1 MAKKILKTLAL
12 TLVENNLNKY
22 FNTTFTK
29 AKDEQIFKAI
39 AAAAL
44 DELFEIRMRQKKS
57 CAAAASAG
65 GKTKKPVKTLH
76 YLTIEFLPGKTLQ
89 NALFN
94 LGWEDIFTAA
104 LAQKGVDINKIYA
117 LESDAGLGNG
127 GLGRLA
133 ACFMDS
139 LATLNY
145 PATAHCIK
153 YEYGFFKQ
161 RIIDSQQVEVLDNW
175 LDSGTVWLT
184 ARPDES
190 VTVRFGGE
198 ARSYRG
204 KDGNLKFTYDGAQEV
219 EAVPY
224 DMLLS
229 GFNSKV
235 VSILRLWSAKN
246 KTHGDIRLSRAAY
259 ANHIRDLK
267 EIENINSVLYP
278 SDDFAGQLLR
288 LRQQYFLCSASIQ
301 NIINTCVNKGF
312 DIKNLG
318 SYISI
323 HINDTHP
330 TMAIPELM
338 RVLLDEYGYS
348 WEDAWLAVTKCVS
361 YTNHTVASEALEVW
375 ESDLIMRTVPRIH
388 QIICEIDRRLR
399 KTPKFSEE
407 MGIVK
412 YNCIHMA
419 NLAVHAAHTV
429 NGVAQIHSGILKS
442 KLFKK
447 FAEINPGKF
456 VNITNGITHRRW
468 FIENN
473 PKLAELISH
482 HIGDKYYT
490 DAESL
495 RELIKLSG
503 DPAIYKKLNNIKLEN
518 KIAFAKWLR
527 ATQGI
532 EINPESR
539 FDVHIKRIHEY
550 KRQLMNVLR
559 IIHIFN
565 TLKANPSADITPQT
579 FIFAGKA
586 ASNYYMAKRI
596 IKLIN
601 QLAAEINKNPEIFKI
616 IKVVFVENF
625 SVTVSERLIPA
636 IDVSQQISLAGW
648 EASGTGNMKAVM
660 NGALMMCTYDGANAE
675 IAKHCGGGGEFM
687 FGLSP
692 AEVEQ
697 IWADGYKPI
706 DIYNQS
712 RRIMAVIDALNH
724 GFNGERFDDI
734 ASYLLGT
741 LHDNDKNDKY
751 MCLADFIGY
760 LVAHEEMDKLYRD
773 PNKWAK
779 AVLRNI
785 SNMGYFSS
793 DRAIE
798 EYVDK
803 VWQLT
808 RLK

>member
-1 MAKKILKTLAL
+1 MAKKILKSLAL
-12 TLVENNLNKY
+12 TMIENNLNKY
-22 FNTTFTK
+22 FNTTLAK
-29 AKDEQIFKAI
+29 AKHEQIFKAI
-39 AAAAL
+39 AAAVL
-44 DELFEIRMRQKKS
+44 DELFEIRMRQKRINAPRSKS
-57 CAAAASAG
+57 PKLA
-65 GKTKKPVKTLH
+65 KTLH

-94 LGWEDIFTAA
+94 LEWENVFTAA
-104 LAQKGVDINKIYA
+104 LAQKGIDINKVYEI
-117 LESDAGLGNG
+117 ESDAGLGNG

-161 RIIDSQQVEVLDNW
+161 RIIDNQQVEVLDNW
-175 LDSGTVWLT
+175 LENGTVWLT

-198 ARSYRG
+198 VKWTEG
-204 KDGNLKFTYDGAQEV
+204 KDGILKFEYEGAREV

-235 VSILRLWSAKN
+235 VSILRLWSAKH
-246 KTHGDIRLSRAAY
+246 KTRGDIQLSPAAY
-259 ANHIRDLK
+259 ADHIRDSQ

-278 SDDFAGQLLR
+278 SGDFAGQVLR
-288 LRQQYFLCSASIQ
+288 LRQQYFLCSASVQ
-301 NIINTCVNKGF
+301 NIVNTCIHKGY
-312 DIKNLG
+312 DLKRIHE
-318 SYISI
+318 YISI

-338 RVLLDEYGYS
+338 RILMDEHRFS
-348 WEDAWLAVTKCVS
+348 WDDAWKIVTKCVS
-361 YTNHTVASEALEVW
+361 YTNHTIAREALEVW
-375 ESDLIMRTVPRIH
+375 ESESIMRIVPRIY
-388 QIICEIDRRLR
+388 QIICEIDRRFR
-399 KTPKFSEE
+399 AERGFNEE
-407 MGIVK
+407 IAIVK
-412 YNCIHMA
+412 YNQIHMA
-419 NLAVHAAHTV
+419 NLAVYTCHTV
-429 NGVAQIHSGILKS
+429 NGVAQIHSSIIKN

-447 FAEINPGKF
+447 FADLNPKKF
-456 VNITNGITHRRW
+456 INITNGVTHRRW
-468 FIENN
+468 MIESN
-473 PKLAELISH
+473 PKLAELITYL
-482 HIGDKYYT
+482 IGNKYYT
-490 DAESL
+490 EAQGL
-495 RELIKLSG
+495 GELIK
-503 DPAIYKKLNNIKLEN
+503 YKDDAVILKKINQIKLDN
-518 KIAFAKWLR
+518 KKAFAKWLEE
-527 ATQGI
+527 TQGVV
-532 EINPESR
+532 INPESR

-550 KRQLMNVLR
+550 KRQLLNVMR
-559 IIHIFN
+559 IIHIYN
-565 TLKANPSADITPQT
+565 TLRADPNADIVPQT

-601 QLAAEINKNPEIFKI
+601 QLAAQIDKDETISRI

-625 SVTVSERLIPA
+625 SVTVSEKLLPA

-648 EASGTGNMKAVM
+648 EASGTGNMKSVM

-675 IAKHCGGGGEFM
+675 IAKQCGGGGEFM

-692 AEVEQ
+692 QEVEQ
-697 IWADGYKPI
+697 VWADGYKPI

-712 RRIMAVIDALNH
+712 RRIRGVIEALNN
-724 GFNGERFDDI
+724 GFNGESFKDI
-734 ASYLLGT
+734 AGYLMCSS
-741 LHDNDKNDKY
+741 HYNDGY

-760 LVAHEEMDKLYRD
+760 LVAHDEMDKLYRE
-773 PNKWAK
+773 PPKWAK

-798 EYVDK
+798 EYVEK
-803 VWQLT
+803 VWQISK
-808 RLK
+808 LK